1 MKISSFKWLFGRNSE
16 FWPTNMKT
24 GMWAWVGHRLTG
36 LALVAYVF
44 LHLSFISTASMAEG
58 GADFDLLME
67 MTSQPLFVAM
77 DFLLV
82 IVVIYHAMN
91 GMRVVLFDLG
101 IGIRRQKLV
110 FWITMAISAVLIVGG
125 LLAIWHLIFPSGG
138 A

>member
-1 MKISSFKWLFGRNSE
+1 MKISSFKWLFGKNSE

-36 LALVAYVF
+36 LVLVAYVF

-58 GADFDLLME
+58 GADFDALME
-67 MTSQPLFVAM
+67 TTSQPLFVAM

-91 GMRVVLFDLG
+91 GFRVVLFDLG

-110 FWITMAISAVLIVGG
+110 FWITMAVSAILIIGG
-125 LLAIWHLIFPSGG
+125 MWAIWHLVFPEGG
-138 A
+138 I

>member
-36 LALVAYVF
+36 IILVVYVF
-44 LHLSFISTASMAEG
+44 MHLSFLSTASSSSAG
-58 GADFDLLME
+58 FADLME
-67 MTSQPLFVAM
+67 TTAQPAFVFM

-82 IVVIYHAMN
+82 CAVIYHAMN
-91 GMRVVLFDLG
+91 GFRVVLFDMG

-110 FWITMAISAVLIVGG
+110 FWVMMAVAAVIVAVGFYVLFNEG
-125 LLAIWHLIFPSGG
+125 LFKGEWL
-138 A
+138 